1 MCQALRAME
10 AAHPGVTVFNGG
22 ARQRKPQPEAP
33 SPMGGIPASQVR
45 SVGRRRL
52 PSSILLE
59 LGQSTGHD
67 PNEPREV
74 TSLLARQLSAT
85 VNVSDFPDLAAF
97 SVRSDVIPRLRVEHA
112 NAMRDLYYGPGAGPS
127 FDSVLHRVSEYGILL
142 DVG

>member
-1 MCQALRAME
+1 MNLSIPVVARASTGT
-10 AAHPGVTVFNGG
+10 AVAD
-22 ARQRKPQPEAP
+22 
-33 SPMGGIPASQVR
+33 
-45 SVGRRRL
+45 

-127 FDSVLHRVSEYGILL
+127 FDSVLHRVLEYGILL